1 MPQAFPH
8 IIEGEKKIF
17 SMTNSIFVTVEKA
30 IEIKGVVSI
39 GLTDAIN
46 LYFDRLEAVKPKAI
60 YLENGLVVVSEI
72 SSVKQEKSITEAD
85 GLDCML
91 ITITLKNSEVPV
103 TQEDV
108 DGSYLK
114 LISSVFEVITL

>member
-1 MPQAFPH
+1 
-8 IIEGEKKIF
+8 
-17 SMTNSIFVTVEKA
+17 MTKYIVSLETENA
-30 IEIKGVVSI
+30 IDIAIKGAVNI
-39 GLTDAIN
+39 GLTEAVKLI
-46 LYFDRLEAVKPKAI
+46 FDRLEAVKPKAI
-60 YLENGLVVVSEI
+60 FLGNGLVVVSEI

-91 ITITLKNSEVPV
+91 ITITLKNSKVPV